1 MSKCKAMSNKGF
13 EDSDVFKKRSLNSA
27 RNRKR
32 MAKIVTVVL
41 EVLAVLVVAWV
52 VYAYFFE

>member
-1 MSKCKAMSNKGF
+1 MSKGKAMSNKGF